1 MRMPHE
7 MAHEITPGGGP
18 TRSNGSIAVS
28 THQQH
33 QLLARGQGEAGGL
46 GVCVL
51 GRGVGCD
58 AARHKPQLMFALDAA
73 AVLGAAPHI
82 VALQPHYTHQPLIVP
97 DNAPPPSLTS
107 PGACTAYAAFV
118 RSHYVRM
125 FSLPIATFI
134 TVWRSR
140 QELLLAAELARPA
153 TTQNISPR
161 QNSAVLPFL
170 PQPHSRHDLCS
181 C

>member
-82 VALQPHYTHQPLIVP
+82 VALQPHYTHQHLIVP
-97 DNAPPPSLTS
+97 DNAPPPL
-107 PGACTAYAAFV
+107 PYLAGRVHCV
-118 RSHYVRM
+118 RS
-125 FSLPIATFI
+125 FCALSLRAH
-134 TVWRSR
+134 V
-140 QELLLAAELARPA
+140 LLAYRHLYNCVAQQAGAAVGSRAGKASNYAKHIPSSKLSRAPLPTA
-153 TTQNISPR
+153 TP
-161 QNSAVLPFL
+161 LP
-170 PQPHSRHDLCS
+170 P
-181 C
+181 